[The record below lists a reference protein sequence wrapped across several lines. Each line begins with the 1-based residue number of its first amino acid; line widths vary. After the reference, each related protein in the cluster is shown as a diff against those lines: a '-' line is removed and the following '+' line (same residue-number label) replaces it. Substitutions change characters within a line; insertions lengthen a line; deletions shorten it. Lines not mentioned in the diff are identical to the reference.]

1 MIGLVLREKYTCYP
15 WGTSVTALHTYLA
28 MQIMQTKS
36 ANVEKGIGLL
46 TKACM
51 QSLTQYWWFKTN
63 NHCFKVHNIQLLLRT
78 TNSKSWPFLIGTHA
92 CPTFRSTVQYICFL
106 AKQVQKP
113 TTHFSVVSAMGM
125 LCGLQNGMG
134 EMHRLLVFKEAQWR
148 FTGRIGCE

>member
-36 ANVEKGIGLL
+36 GNVEKGIGLL

-51 QSLTQYWWFKTN
+51 QSITQYWWFKTN
-63 NHCFKVHNIQLLLRT
+63 NHCLKVHNIQLLLRT
-78 TNSKSWPFLIGTHA
+78 KNSQSWPFLIGTRA
-92 CPTFRSTVQYICFL
+92 CPTFRSTVQYISVSL
-106 AKQVQKP
+106 SSKSKNLQL
-113 TTHFSVVSAMGM
+113 VVSAMGM
-125 LCGLQNGMG
+125 LRGLQNGMG